1 MAGCGSG
8 GARLAEILSLPV
20 EQAGPVSSW
29 NDLMKHED
37 AILKQIR
44 FIRLKKLASCY
55 DAGAIRR
62 AVARNRE
69 NMENGIRMPT
79 NSWSGLMPGKK
90 SWGLSSRG
98 LKRPDRTKKI
108 S

>member
-1 MAGCGSG
+1 MLAPVFRAWPDAEAA

-20 EQAGPVSSW
+20 EQAGPVMMQGPS
-29 NDLMKHED
+29 
-37 AILKQIR
+37 
-44 FIRLKKLASCY
+44 
-55 DAGAIRR
+55 
-62 AVARNRE
+62 AVPSPATGK

>member
-1 MAGCGSG
+1 M
-8 GARLAEILSLPV
+8 

-69 NMENGIRMPT
+69 KYGERYPDADKF
-79 NSWSGLMPGKK
+79 LERLVPGKK